1 MTIPVFVLLR
11 LAVATFCLLT
21 AAYGVLNC
29 SAFAF
34 DMFIRPQLFP
44 WIGQFVAWHHLWL
57 TGAYLLSVISVWP
70 ELDWRRTRDRRGRA
84 AHWVAIAYAVVFG
97 AVVSWQQASPH
108 LPTLWNDHRALPTT
122 LVALVPLVWLAAID
136 YLSVAKHDDRR

>member
-1 MTIPVFVLLR
+1 MTFLVFVLLR

-44 WIGQFVAWHHLWL
+44 WISAV
-57 TGAYLLSVISVWP
+57 
-70 ELDWRRTRDRRGRA
+70 RRLA
-84 AHWVAIAYAVVFG
+84 
-97 AVVSWQQASPH
+97 PH
-108 LPTLWNDHRALPTT
+108 CG
-122 LVALVPLVWLAAID
+122 
-136 YLSVAKHDDRR
+136 